1 MRLICFL
8 ISLLVST
15 SCSFAQS
22 ASGPDY
28 VLVIDGTEHILALD
42 QLKAVTLRSGAEVSV
57 KLSRREY
64 GRFTAGNLSFE
75 YSGQYTVAS
84 TPVDDTTKQHVVMT
98 ALGTIMLVQHYESEI
113 PADLLTIMYD
123 KMVEDEKAKG
133 IAIEKSDL
141 SRNIANGQTLKGVR
155 AHYKADDDDVT
166 IDITLTPSGKG
177 GYLVMTMHDDY
188 TSPEEKPMVERFWEN
203 LTLNP

>member
-1 MRLICFL
+1 MRLFWFL
-8 ISLLVST
+8 ISLLLST
-15 SCSFAQS
+15 NCSFAQS

-42 QLKAVTLRSGAEVSV
+42 QLKTVTLRSGAEVPV

-98 ALGTIMLVQHYESEI
+98 ALGTMMLVQHFESEI